1 MKKILKGIKTVLI
14 ILGAAVAGAAGY
26 YGYRKF
32 IRQ

>member
-14 ILGAAVAGAAGY
+14 ILGAAGY

-32 IRQ
+32 IRK